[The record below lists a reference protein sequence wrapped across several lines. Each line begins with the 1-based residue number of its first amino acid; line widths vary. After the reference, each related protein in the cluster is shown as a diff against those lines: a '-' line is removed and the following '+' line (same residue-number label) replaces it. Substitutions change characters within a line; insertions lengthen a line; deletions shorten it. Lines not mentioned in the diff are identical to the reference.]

1 MPENQMMVGPAFA
14 AIQEMKEFLPVV
26 RGCLAGSNLALIK
39 VLNDLE
45 RILSARG
52 VNEFSHVLHYEISPE
67 TERQIG
73 LSRGYQSTLSVEK
86 LYNLL
91 GQVAAMYDKQ
101 SAMSKTDLVKLLKQQ
116 ERLILDEEKQKK
128 ELQDN
133 INDILEFTEKVA
145 VDAKQKARLTARASK
160 QRFDAASDTI
170 ETLLQRR
177 RSDRENPEKVD
188 ADKLRRVYWRQPE
201 EYFR

>member
-1 MPENQMMVGPAFA
+1 MPENKMMIGPAFG
-14 AIQEMKEFLPVV
+14 AIQEMKEFLPIV

-45 RILSARG
+45 KMLSARG
-52 VNEFSHVLHYEISPE
+52 VNEFSHVLNYEISQE

-73 LSRGYQSTLSVEK
+73 FSRGYTPVVSIDK
-86 LYNLL
+86 LYKLL
-91 GQVAAMYDKQ
+91 EQVAAMYEKQ
-101 SAMSKTDLVKLLKQQ
+101 SMMSKTDLIKLLKQQ
-116 ERLILDEEKQKK
+116 EQLILDQEKQKN

-133 INDILEFTEKVA
+133 INDILEFTERVA

-177 RSDRENPEKVD
+177 RGDKENPEKVD

-201 EYFR
+201 EYFK